1 MGLPRALSSAR
12 SIESSRSVTPPGG
25 AHVGLP
31 GDECVSALHGMDGP
45 ARHGRPCPAWTALSG
60 GCGCPDPGLIAEGS
74 VAVDSGA
81 VDADELNRSPV
92 DALRALDDFGVGPR
106 GTVPVDDTTGD
117 PRR

>member
-1 MGLPRALSSAR
+1 M
-12 SIESSRSVTPPGG
+12 
-25 AHVGLP
+25 
-31 GDECVSALHGMDGP
+31 
-45 ARHGRPCPAWTALSG
+45 
-60 GCGCPDPGLIAEGS
+60 
-74 VAVDSGA
+74 AVDSGA